1 MSVRKIDGAWRYR
14 IVVKRPD
21 GTKVR
26 ISGTP
31 EINTR
36 VAAER
41 EERLHVDRLKV
52 PEAKKEIPLM
62 RVDAFAR
69 LWLDEHA
76 VASGNKSSTRAQ
88 RESHLRTRIVPYF
101 SAYFG
106 GLLSDIDT
114 RGISEFRSKLL
125 AELQPASAASVMT
138 TLTLLLRGAVDAGQ
152 LAQLPRMPSPIKV
165 PEGKKVGFTDAEQAA
180 LLAAC
185 ETDEERLTLI
195 FALDTG
201 ARASEQLAV
210 RWSDVDNWK
219 RRIWIRRQRYMG
231 EARETKTGVERYV
244 DMTERIQFLL
254 RVKKDREIDRATI
267 NDSSGY
273 LFCDRFGRPRTY
285 SHLASLLEKL
295 RRRAK
300 AAGVEVE
307 GSWHKLRHTFASR
320 CINRDIP
327 PHVIQRWL
335 GHTSLEHTMDYA
347 HLDDGTGGRFIK
359 ALDS

>member
-14 IVVKRPD
+14 IVVKLPD
-21 GTKVR
+21 GNKVR

-36 VAAER
+36 AAAER
-41 EERLHVDRLKV
+41 EERLHVDRLKE
-52 PEAKKEIPLM
+52 PAPLFERYP
-62 RVDAFAR
+62 RVDIRDFVSR
-69 LWLDEHA
+69 WLDERA
-76 VASGNKSSTRAQ
+76 KATGNKSSTIAQ
-88 RESHLRTRIVPYF
+88 RRSHLDTRIVPF
-101 SAYFG
+101 FFREGHLVDVTTAH
-106 GLLSDIDT
+106 
-114 RGISEFRSKLL
+114 ISEFRSKLL
-125 AELQPASAASVMT
+125 VELQPGSAASVMT
-138 TLTLLLRGAVDAGQ
+138 TLALLLRDAFDAGA
-152 LAQLPRMPSPIKV
+152 LPLLPRMPAPIKV
-165 PEGKKVGFTDAEQAA
+165 PEGKKVGLTDEEQAA

-231 EARETKTGVERYV
+231 ETRETKTGVERYV

-254 RVKKDREIDRATI
+254 RMKKDREIDRATI

-320 CINRDIP
+320 CINRDVP

-347 HLDDGTGGRFIK
+347 HLDDGTGERFIK
-359 ALDS
+359 ALD